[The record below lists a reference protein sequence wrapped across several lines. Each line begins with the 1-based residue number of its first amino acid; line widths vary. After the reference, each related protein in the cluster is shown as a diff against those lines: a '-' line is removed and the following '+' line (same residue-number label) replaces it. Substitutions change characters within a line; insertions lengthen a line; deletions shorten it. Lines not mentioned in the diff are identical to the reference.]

1 MKARILAVAIVLG
14 LFGAFVSATL
24 MAPAAMADNRE

>member
-1 MKARILAVAIVLG
+1 MKARILAAAIMLG

-24 MAPAAMADNRE
+24 MAQAAMVDNRE